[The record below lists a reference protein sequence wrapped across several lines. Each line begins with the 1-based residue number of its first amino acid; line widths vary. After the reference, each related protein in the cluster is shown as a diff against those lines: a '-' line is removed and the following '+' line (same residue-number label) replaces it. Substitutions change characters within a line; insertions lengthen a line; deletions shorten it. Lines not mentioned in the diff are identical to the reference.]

1 MLLTSA
7 DMLKCVAKLIFTPS
21 FTHKK
26 YSLVLGIYFYE
37 ETP

>member
-7 DMLKCVAKLIFTPS
+7 YMLKCVTMLIFTLS

-26 YSLVLGIYFYE
+26 YSLVLGLYFYE